1 MAIDLSDFEAFG
13 DALRRTTGTLLIIE
27 EALSRSAVLTG
38 ELWGQPT
45 EESGAEGFQPAVF
58 RSTGPGLRAG
68 QSAPYGAGVT
78 PVALPAVAPLIV
90 FGRALLNALEV
101 LSTVL
106 GYLQKTVGVV
116 GSVAQTSA
124 NFETVLE
131 RLRVQFGASGAEIEK
146 FRDAAIKNAKDLQQT
161 PSAYAEV
168 YSKVGTLDLDK
179 DKQGEDVKKGD
190 LSLRPNAAKVSTA
203 VAQIAT
209 VRNLPAGDLAEV
221 VTPLLTPVQNNMRAV
236 NRRLAQLYAVYADAP
251 LPDALMKTSF
261 APLVNRVQEFGAS
274 EAQAIGSAATLLD
287 FAKKRANDPAQAVK
301 ATEEL
306 FAQLNDADVRAR
318 FQAKGIDIAGLRQKA
333 KQTGKDPVL
342 VIAEAIEG
350 NERINKKDLDFEL
363 KSVLKEKQSAVL
375 LADLVKGRRKFE
387 DDSREKTNQ
396 TDAHSYLEAFKAR
409 QASALGTYTAGKVAL
424 EAGQM
429 DIGRKA
435 MGGMGSVQG
444 AIGQGIVETPGAITG
459 AIKSL
464 SETILQLL
472 EGMAK
477 FYVPQDGQSPN
488 YFMFPGSLPT
498 GRGLLPNK
506 TPLEFQEAAFRPQR
520 DQSTSASSAPV
531 KTELT
536 IHLTGLQPGM
546 SATVMSDSERFMTR
560 VYSGYGVYNCR

>member
-131 RLRVQFGASGAEIEK
+131 RMRNQFGASGAEIEK

-179 DKQGEDVKKGD
+179 DKQGEDVRKGD

-221 VTPLLTPVQNNMRAV
+221 VTPLLAPVQNNMRAV

-342 VIAEAIEG
+342 VIAEAIERG
-350 NERINKKDLDFEL
+350 TFNKNDLDFEL

-375 LADLVKGRRKFE
+375 LADIVKDTKKFR
-387 DDSREKTNQ
+387 DDSQEKTNQ

-444 AIGQGIVETPGAITG
+444 AIGEGALELPDFLKKLFESFG
-459 AIKSL
+459 KSRMP
-464 SETILQLL
+464 L
-472 EGMAK
+472 EGQTIPWHLIIPMAYPVER
-477 FYVPQDGQSPN
+477 FRA
-488 YFMFPGSLPT
+488 PT
-498 GRGLLPNK
+498 SNEPTL
-506 TPLEFQEAAFRPQR
+506 QEAGFRYGREQNLSPP
-520 DQSTSASSAPV
+520 APV

-560 VYSGYGVYNCR
+560 VYSGYSVYNL

>member
-78 PVALPAVAPLIV
+78 PVALQAVAPLIV
-90 FGRALLNALEV
+90 FGRAMLNALEV

-131 RLRVQFGASGAEIEK
+131 RMRNQFGASGAEIEK

-179 DKQGEDVKKGD
+179 DKQGEDVRKGD

-221 VTPLLTPVQNNMRAV
+221 VTPLLAPVQNNMRAV

-342 VIAEAIEG
+342 VIAEAIERG
-350 NERINKKDLDFEL
+350 TFNKNDLDFEL

-375 LADLVKGRRKFE
+375 LADIVKDTKKFR
-387 DDSREKTNQ
+387 DDSQEKTNQ

-444 AIGQGIVETPGAITG
+444 AIGEGALELPDFLKKLFESFG
-459 AIKSL
+459 KSRMP
-464 SETILQLL
+464 L
-472 EGMAK
+472 EGQTIPWHLIIPMAYPVER
-477 FYVPQDGQSPN
+477 FRA
-488 YFMFPGSLPT
+488 PT
-498 GRGLLPNK
+498 SNEPTL
-506 TPLEFQEAAFRPQR
+506 QEAGFRYGREQNLSPP
-520 DQSTSASSAPV
+520 APV

-560 VYSGYGVYNCR
+560 VYSGYSVYNL

>member
-45 EESGAEGFQPAVF
+45 GESGAEGFQPAVF

-78 PVALPAVAPLIV
+78 PVAAPLIAA
-90 FGRALLNALEV
+90 ALPVLEFLGV
-101 LSTVL
+101 LSQIV

-131 RLRVQFGASGAEIEK
+131 RMRNQFAASGAEIEK

-168 YSKVGTLDLDK
+168 FSKIGTLDLDK
-179 DKQGEDVKKGD
+179 DKQGEDVRKGD

-221 VTPLLTPVQNNMRAV
+221 VTPLLAPVQNNMRAV

-261 APLVNRVQEFGAS
+261 APLVNRVQEFGTS

-375 LADLVKGRRKFE
+375 LADIVKDTKKFR
-387 DDSREKTNQ
+387 DDSQEKTNQ

-444 AIGQGIVETPGAITG
+444 AIGEGALELPDFLKKLFESFG
-459 AIKSL
+459 KSRMP
-464 SETILQLL
+464 L
-472 EGMAK
+472 EGQTIPWHLIIPMAYPVER
-477 FYVPQDGQSPN
+477 FRALTSN
-488 YFMFPGSLPT
+488 EPT
-498 GRGLLPNK
+498 L
-506 TPLEFQEAAFRPQR
+506 QEAGFRYGREQNLSPP
-520 DQSTSASSAPV
+520 APV

-546 SATVMSDSERFMTR
+546 SATVMSDSEKFMTK
-560 VYSGYGVYNCR
+560 VYSGYSVYNL

>member
-13 DALRRTTGTLLIIE
+13 DALRRTTGTLLIVE

-38 ELWGQPT
+38 GLWGQST

-78 PVALPAVAPLIV
+78 PVAAPLIAA
-90 FGRALLNALEV
+90 ALPVLEFLGV
-101 LSTVL
+101 LSQIV

-131 RLRVQFGASGAEIEK
+131 RLRNQFGASGAEIEK

-168 YSKVGTLDLDK
+168 FSKIGTLDLDK
-179 DKQGEDVKKGD
+179 DKQGEDVKKGA
-190 LSLRPNAAKVSTA
+190 LSERPNAAKVSTA

-251 LPDALMKTSF
+251 LPDAMMKTSF

-333 KQTGKDPVL
+333 TQAGKDPVL
-342 VIAEAIEG
+342 VIAEAIED
-350 NERINKKDLDFEL
+350 NRRFNKNDLDFEL

-375 LADLVKGRRKFE
+375 LADLVKDTKKFR
-387 DDSREKTNQ
+387 DDSQEKTNQ

-409 QASALGTYTAGKVAL
+409 QTSALGTYTAGKVAL

-435 MGGMGSVQG
+435 MGGLGSVQG
-444 AIGQGIVETPGAITG
+444 AIGEGARETPDILDKFFESLG
-459 AIKSL
+459 KSRMP
-464 SETILQLL
+464 L
-472 EGMAK
+472 EGQTIPWHLMTPMAYPVER
-477 FYVPQDGQSPN
+477 FRA
-488 YFMFPGSLPT
+488 PT
-498 GRGLLPNK
+498 SNEPTL
-506 TPLEFQEAAFRPQR
+506 QEAGFRYGREQNLSPP
-520 DQSTSASSAPV
+520 TPV

-546 SATVMSDSERFMTR
+546 SATVMSDSEKFMTK
-560 VYSGYGVYNCR
+560 VYSGYGVYNL